1 MPPTLAELDQLMY
14 EHELVQEYLKPSPYF
29 EAALAYDQDYASGGE
44 HPVLRRLREGPDPVF
59 RSGGS
64 PAGVNDMN
72 GFNNGG
78 GARLRDLDVRGA
90 NNYDQ
95 EEDQPE
101 KMDPQTLIGLVEL
114 CLRGIDDPGERSEFL
129 QELANLLTGSG
140 YANGNNNDNNG
151 DYDYDQM
158 STMPSSSPPPQRP
171 SYNSSFNGRG
181 TVDRRP
187 RGSRGDARRANDRAL
202 AMDST
207 VRSLNAASFQRRWGA
222 QTSHIR
228 LTGNCR

>member
-1 MPPTLAELDQLMY
+1 MPPTKAELDQLMY
-14 EHELVQEYLKPSPYF
+14 EQELVQKYLNPSKF
-29 EAALAYDQDYASGGE
+29 FKSALSFDKNYANGGE
-44 HPVLRRLREGPDPVF
+44 HPVLRRLREGADPIF
-59 RSGGS
+59 RNGGN

-95 EEDQPE
+95 EPDQPE

-140 YANGNNNDNNG
+140 
-151 DYDYDQM
+151 
-158 STMPSSSPPPQRP
+158 
-171 SYNSSFNGRG
+171 
-181 TVDRRP
+181 
-187 RGSRGDARRANDRAL
+187 
-202 AMDST
+202 
-207 VRSLNAASFQRRWGA
+207 
-222 QTSHIR
+222 
-228 LTGNCR
+228 